1 MNATRLLALLASTTL
16 ALAIATATAFGHVE
30 RSSYWPDPAADTSV
44 KPAAGGKVPTARSLA
59 SALRKKPPGN
69 TRVVCQR
76 ASLKKAI
83 HSINSARKK
92 GTVLRPSQ
100 GTKKLTARKARKL
113 KRLNRALS
121 RRCKFKSIQTAISK
135 SRNNDRVVI
144 MPGKYLESKSRAK
157 PTNDP
162 KCAQYKEESDDGQGA
177 ATYRYQANC
186 PNDQN
191 LIYLQGRALTDK
203 PVPFPPRENRR
214 GIPDEGPCIRCNV
227 QIEGS
232 GAKPE
237 DVVIDLAKDANAKLR
252 GPSDPLKEVGLRVDR
267 ADGTVI
273 KNITTAH
280 AAEHGIYIH
289 ETDGYLMTQVKFFYN
304 KEYGGLMFASDHGL
318 TTGCEGV
325 GHGDS
330 AIYPGGAP
338 DTGEQTMESKP
349 RVNNTITR
357 CDIHH
362 NTLGYSGTMGNATR
376 VVNNDF
382 YDNGTAIAT
391 DSFYAGGH
399 PGYPQDG
406 ATFENNRIYSNNF
419 NSYLAGSDVEPK
431 VPVPVGVGILIAGG
445 NGNEIRG
452 NRMWDNWRRGTMLIN
467 VPDSFSGSS
476 GSQLGVA
483 PQPLPRQRDG
493 DCSGRLQGAQRR
505 RLLVGRGPCPGGQL
519 LVQERHGHDRPA
531 RPAHAVELRQHEHGC
546 DISSQVRRRARP
558 VRRRDRGWRRLR
570 PQHLLV
576 VPLTGE
582 AVAGRWRAD
591 GVAGA
596 RLRSAEGGAAGA
608 RLPPSRLDAVVQ
620 RAARP
625 ALVAAAAILLAGCG
639 GEPAAPQPFG
649 VKLQTATCTDWR
661 ESTPQQRSSA
671 VDQLERTVAGPRKE
685 GNTLPDELAYTT
697 LDARCKPDF
706 ARGFLLYELY
716 IRAAGFE
723 SLSTN

>member
-1 MNATRLLALLASTTL
+1 MINATRLLAILASLTL
-16 ALAIATATAFGHVE
+16 ALAVATATAFGHVE
-30 RSSYWPDPAADTSV
+30 RSSYWPDPAPDKSV
-44 KPAAGGKVPTARSLA
+44 KPAAGGKIPKARTLA
-59 SALRKKPPGN
+59 SALRPKPRGK

-76 ASLKKAI
+76 ASLKKAVR
-83 HSINSARKK
+83 SINAARKK
-92 GTVLRPSQ
+92 GTLLRPSQ
-100 GTKKLTARKARKL
+100 GTKKLTAKQARKM
-113 KRLNRALS
+113 KRLNRAFY
-121 RRCKFKSIQTAISK
+121 RRCKFKSIQTAINK
-135 SRNNDRVVI
+135 SHNNDRVVI
-144 MPGKYLESKSRAK
+144 MPGKYLEPKSRAK

-162 KCAQYKEESDDGQGA
+162 KCAQYQEESDDGQGA
-177 ATYRYQANC
+177 ATYRYQVNC

-191 LIYLQGRALTDK
+191 LIYLQGRALTDD

-214 GIPDEGPCIRCNV
+214 GLPDEGPCIRCNV

-237 DVVIDLAKDANAKLR
+237 DVVIDLAKDTKAKLR
-252 GPSDPLKEVGLRVDR
+252 GPSDPLKEVGIRVDR

-318 TTGCEGV
+318 TQHCEGV

-419 NSYLAGSDVEPK
+419 NSYLADSDVEPK
-431 VPVPVGVGILIAGG
+431 VPVPVGVGIFIAGG
-445 NGNEIRG
+445 NGNQVRG
-452 NRMWDNWRRGTMLIN
+452 NRIWDNWRRGTMLIN

-476 GSQLGVA
+476 GVNSVSHRNRYHDNVMGLAPNGSKVPNGVDFWWDEA
-483 PQPLPRQRDG
+483 PAQEDNCWFSNGTVTTDPPDPLMPSNCDNTSAGVTYSAKFNGELLPCAGAIAGGGGYDPTTCPWFRTPEKPSPDG
-493 DCSGRLQGAQRR
+493 
-505 RLLVGRGPCPGGQL
+505 GGEMGL
-519 LVQERHGHDRPA
+519 
-531 RPAHAVELRQHEHGC
+531 
-546 DISSQVRRRARP
+546 P
-558 VRRRDRGWRRLR
+558 VRASGA
-570 PQHLLV
+570 PK
-576 VPLTGE
+576 
-582 AVAGRWRAD
+582 VA
-591 GVAGA
+591 
-596 RLRSAEGGAAGA
+596 
-608 RLPPSRLDAVVQ
+608 
-620 RAARP
+620 
-625 ALVAAAAILLAGCG
+625 LLAGDCRLLG
-639 GEPAAPQPFG
+639 
-649 VKLQTATCTDWR
+649 
-661 ESTPQQRSSA
+661 STLSCNG
-671 VDQLERTVAGPRKE
+671 L
-685 GNTLPDELAYTT
+685 
-697 LDARCKPDF
+697 LDRP
-706 ARGFLLYELY
+706 
-716 IRAAGFE
+716 
-723 SLSTN
+723 

>member
-1 MNATRLLALLASTTL
+1 MNATRLLSIIASLTL
-16 ALAIATATAFGHVE
+16 AMAVATATAFGHVE
-30 RSSYWPDPAADTSV
+30 RSSYWPDPAPDKTV
-44 KPAAGGKVPTARSLA
+44 KPAAGGKIPKARTLA
-59 SALRKKPPGN
+59 SALRAKPRGK

-76 ASLKKAI
+76 ASLKKAVR
-83 HSINSARKK
+83 SINSARSK

-100 GTKKLTARKARKL
+100 GTKKLTAKQARTL

-121 RRCKFKSIQTAISK
+121 RRCKFSSIQTAISK

-144 MPGKYLESKSRAK
+144 MPGKYLEAKSRAK

-162 KCAQYKEESDDGQGA
+162 KCAKYKEESDDGQGA

-203 PVPFPPRENRR
+203 AVPFPPRENRR

-237 DVVIDLAKDANAKLR
+237 DVVIDLAKNTKAKLR
-252 GPSDPLKEVGLRVDR
+252 GPSDPLKEVGIRVDR

-338 DTGEQTMESKP
+338 DTGEQTMEAKP

-391 DSFYAGGH
+391 DSLYAGGH

-419 NSYLAGSDVEPK
+419 NSFLPGSDVEPK

-467 VPDSFSGSS
+467 VPDSLSNDKATTANSVSHRNRYHDNVMGIAPDGSKLPNGMDFWWDEAPAQEDNCWFNNGTVTTDPPDPLMPSNCDNTSTGVTYGAKLTSELAPCAGAITGGTYDATTCPWFRTPEKPSADGGGGMGLPVRASGAPK
-476 GSQLGVA
+476 VA
-483 PQPLPRQRDG
+483 LLAE
-493 DCSGRLQGAQRR
+493 DC
-505 RLLVGRGPCPGGQL
+505 RLLGSTLSCNGL
-519 LVQERHGHDRPA
+519 LDRP
-531 RPAHAVELRQHEHGC
+531 
-546 DISSQVRRRARP
+546 
-558 VRRRDRGWRRLR
+558 
-570 PQHLLV
+570 
-576 VPLTGE
+576 
-582 AVAGRWRAD
+582 
-591 GVAGA
+591 
-596 RLRSAEGGAAGA
+596 
-608 RLPPSRLDAVVQ
+608 
-620 RAARP
+620 
-625 ALVAAAAILLAGCG
+625 
-639 GEPAAPQPFG
+639 
-649 VKLQTATCTDWR
+649 
-661 ESTPQQRSSA
+661 
-671 VDQLERTVAGPRKE
+671 
-685 GNTLPDELAYTT
+685 
-697 LDARCKPDF
+697 
-706 ARGFLLYELY
+706 
-716 IRAAGFE
+716 
-723 SLSTN
+723 

>member
-30 RSSYWPDPAADTSV
+30 RSSYWPDPAPDRSV
-44 KPAAGGKVPTARSLA
+44 KPAAGGKVPKARSLA
-59 SALRKKPPGN
+59 SALKAKPPGK

-76 ASLKKAI
+76 ASLRKALR
-83 HSINSARKK
+83 SINSAHKK
-92 GTVLRPSQ
+92 GTILRPSQ
-100 GTKKLTARKARKL
+100 GTKKLSAKQSRKL
-113 KRLNRALS
+113 KRLNRAFK
-121 RRCKFKSIQTAISK
+121 RRCKFSSIQAAISR
-135 SRNNDRVVI
+135 SHNNDRVVI

-203 PVPFPPRENRR
+203 PVPNPPRENRR

-237 DVVIDLAKDANAKLR
+237 DVVIDLAKDAKAKLR

-273 KNITTAH
+273 KNLTAAH
-280 AAEHGIYIH
+280 AAEHGIYVH
-289 ETDGYLMTQVKFFYN
+289 ETDGYLLSHVKYFYN

-318 TTGCEGV
+318 TADCEGV
-325 GHGDS
+325 GQGDS
-330 AIYPGGAP
+330 AVYPGGAP
-338 DTGEQTMESKP
+338 DTGEQTTEPKP

-382 YDNGTAIAT
+382 YDNGTAITT

-419 NSYLAGSDVEPK
+419 NSFVAGSDVEPR
-431 VPVPVGVGILIAGG
+431 VPVPVGVGIFIAGG
-445 NGNEIRG
+445 
-452 NRMWDNWRRGTMLIN
+452 
-467 VPDSFSGSS
+467 
-476 GSQLGVA
+476 
-483 PQPLPRQRDG
+483 
-493 DCSGRLQGAQRR
+493 
-505 RLLVGRGPCPGGQL
+505 
-519 LVQERHGHDRPA
+519 
-531 RPAHAVELRQHEHGC
+531 
-546 DISSQVRRRARP
+546 
-558 VRRRDRGWRRLR
+558 
-570 PQHLLV
+570 
-576 VPLTGE
+576 
-582 AVAGRWRAD
+582 
-591 GVAGA
+591 
-596 RLRSAEGGAAGA
+596 
-608 RLPPSRLDAVVQ
+608 
-620 RAARP
+620 
-625 ALVAAAAILLAGCG
+625 
-639 GEPAAPQPFG
+639 
-649 VKLQTATCTDWR
+649 
-661 ESTPQQRSSA
+661 
-671 VDQLERTVAGPRKE
+671 
-685 GNTLPDELAYTT
+685 
-697 LDARCKPDF
+697 
-706 ARGFLLYELY
+706 
-716 IRAAGFE
+716 
-723 SLSTN
+723 